1 ADPAGV
7 AHRGGVRGSRS
18 ITTMLSGLTGSRIEH
33 RGEIIVIGLGRF
45 GSALAHTLV
54 DMGYEVLGVDTDD
67 LRVQE
72 HSSALTHV
80 VVADTTNE
88 RALRQI
94 GAGDAVTVV
103 VCIGTDIEA
112 SVLTTAALVD
122 LGVPN
127 IWAKAIT
134 GAHGRILQRVG
145 AHHVVF
151 PEAEIGSRVA
161 HLLTGQMLDY
171 VALDDDFVLAE
182 LHAPGELVGVALGES
197 DLRARYKVTV
207 VCVKPEGGQFTYAD
221 RTTVLAKSDLI
232 VIAGHRSDVERFTGT

>member
-1 ADPAGV
+1 MPDKILHSV
-7 AHRGGVRGSRS
+7 LGGIGRRV
-18 ITTMLSGLTGSRIEH
+18 EH
-33 RGEIIVIGLGRF
+33 HGEIIVVGLGRF
-45 GSALAHTLV
+45 GSALGRTLMS
-54 DMGYEVLGVDTDD
+54 MGFEVLGVDASGD
-67 LRVQE
+67 RVAE
-72 HSSALTHV
+72 MAGELTQV
-80 VVADTTNE
+80 VQADSTSE

-94 GAGDAVTVV
+94 GAAEAVTVA

-134 GAHGRILQRVG
+134 DSHGRILQRVG

-151 PEAEIGSRVA
+151 PEAEMGNRVA
-161 HLLTGQMLDY
+161 HLVTGQIVDY

-182 LHAPGELVGVALGES
+182 LYAPPPFRGVPLGES
-197 DLRARYKVTV
+197 ELRAKYKVTV

-221 RTTVLAKSDLI
+221 RTTVLSETDLI
-232 VIAGHRSDVERFTGT
+232 VIAGHRNDIERVTKAS